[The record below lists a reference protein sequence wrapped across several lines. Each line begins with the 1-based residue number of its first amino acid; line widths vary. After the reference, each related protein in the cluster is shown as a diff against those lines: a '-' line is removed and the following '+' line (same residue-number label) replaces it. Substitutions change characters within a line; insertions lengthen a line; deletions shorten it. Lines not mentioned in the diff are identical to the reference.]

1 MWFHISPH
9 YSLTWKRHFCF
20 HYKGV
25 KCEHKETWGGLQDK
39 WWRGT
44 SFRSVPCYFSMLH
57 IGILCS
63 SSMKK
68 SDLSPLSIIALE
80 SAALKNVELQ
90 KMNSYIFI
98 HRLCFLYIKSLCYLY
113 YLRCLLYWLVLW
125 LNTVKSTPKY
135 PYTQV
140 KSKIWINQ
148 VLCLGK

>member
-1 MWFHISPH
+1 MIPH
-9 YSLTWKRHFCF
+9 FTPLLHPITHSLGKGTFVFITKVLNVNTKRP
-20 HYKGV
+20 
-25 KCEHKETWGGLQDK
+25 GGLTRQMME
-39 WWRGT
+39 GA
-44 SFRSVPCYFSMLH
+44 SFRSVPCYFSFCC
-57 IGILCS
+57 I
-63 SSMKK
+63 
-68 SDLSPLSIIALE
+68 LSPMSIIALE
-80 SAALKNVELQ
+80 SAALKNVKFQ

-98 HRLCFLYIKSLCYLY
+98 LRLCFLYIKSLCYLY